1 MKLKALAIIML
12 VVLGLTALNLGCGTT
27 GSKTIRSSSYS
38 M

>member
-1 MKLKALAIIML
+1 MKLKAIALIML

-27 GSKTIRSSSYS
+27 SNKTIRSSSYS